1 MTPRSVRRRSD
12 NIVQPFNREP
22 ELHRHLTKVIRLSRR
37 HAFILP
43 PIRKQRKTTM
53 ASPNLIILY
62 VKDPAESVPF
72 YRDLLG
78 REAAVASPN
87 FAAFPLDGGFTLG
100 LWRRS
105 DVEPQPSA
113 TGSRGE
119 IAFMVPGEGAV
130 AAHYEDWRRRGL
142 PIAQDLTTM
151 DFGPTFVV
159 LDPDGHRL
167 RVCEPDK

>member
-1 MTPRSVRRRSD
+1 MT
-12 NIVQPFNREP
+12 
-22 ELHRHLTKVIRLSRR
+22 
-37 HAFILP
+37 
-43 PIRKQRKTTM
+43 
-53 ASPNLIILY
+53 SPNLIILY
-62 VKDPAESVPF
+62 VKDPAESVTF

-78 REAAVASPN
+78 REPVANSTN

-113 TGSRGE
+113 LGNRGE
-119 IAFMVPGEGAV
+119 MAFMVPGEGGV
-130 AAHYEDWRRRGL
+130 AEHYRSWRDRGL
-142 PIAQDLTTM
+142 PMAQELTTL

>member
-1 MTPRSVRRRSD
+1 
-12 NIVQPFNREP
+12 
-22 ELHRHLTKVIRLSRR
+22 
-37 HAFILP
+37 
-43 PIRKQRKTTM
+43 M

-62 VKDPAESVPF
+62 VKDPTESVSF

-78 REAAVASPN
+78 REPVASQPN

-105 DVEPQPSA
+105 SVEPQPSA

-119 IAFMVPGEGAV
+119 IAFMVDGEGAV
-130 AAHYEDWRRRGL
+130 ASQYDDWRKRGL
-142 PIAQDLTTM
+142 PTAQELTTM
-151 DFGPTFVV
+151 EFGPTFVV